1 MRAFDDFKNKQ
12 KTVWSNVFWYVKVS
26 IFWKCIQYTI
36 HWDKTQ
42 MLKKFPLNKINGIKN
57 AHFLLSRIPTHHNF
71 IFNLRFLNELKHKV
85 HLSKTVCGIFH
96 FWFHF
101 VFIKVYSIVQQNA
114 WTLLR
119 LKNVIIPF
127 KTKIIESQT

>member
-57 AHFLLSRIPTHHNF
+57 AHFLLSLIPTHHNF
-71 IFNLRFLNELKHKV
+71 IFNLRFLYELKHKV

-96 FWFHF
+96 LWFHF
-101 VFIKVYSIVQQNA
+101 VFIKVYSIVKQNA
-114 WTLLR
+114 WTLR
-119 LKNVIIPF
+119 LKNIIIPF
-127 KTKIIESQT
+127 KTKIIESHT